1 MGVLKMK
8 LGEIITMI
16 EVPDIYIEINNDF
29 YYYEN
34 FRTKFFASVFND
46 NKLTENEILNMTVK
60 TITTVNNNISITLE

>member
-1 MGVLKMK
+1 MK
-8 LGEIITMI
+8 LNEIITII
-16 EVPDIYIEINNDF
+16 EVPDICIEINNDF

-34 FRTKFFASVFND
+34 FRTKFTASVFND